1 MTEKRSGEESG
12 TKTYYRSDRFYS
24 EEGGW
29 FAKLREGEEL
39 GPFDSKDEA
48 KQALADF
55 IELYKN
61 ESPEA

>member
-1 MTEKRSGEESG
+1 MTEKRCGETD
-12 TKTYYRSDRFYS
+12 TKTYYRTDRFYS

-29 FAKLREGEEL
+29 YAKLREGDEL

-48 KQALADF
+48 KQGLVDF

-61 ESPEA
+61 ENPEK

>member
-1 MTEKRSGEESG
+1 MTEKRSGESG

-61 ESPEA
+61 ESP